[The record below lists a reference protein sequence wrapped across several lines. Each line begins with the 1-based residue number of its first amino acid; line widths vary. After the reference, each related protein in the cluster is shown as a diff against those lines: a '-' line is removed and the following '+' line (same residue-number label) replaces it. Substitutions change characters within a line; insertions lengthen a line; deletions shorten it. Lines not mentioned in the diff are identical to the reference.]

1 MNNVY
6 GYVNGKAVYSRDEF
20 IFTAR
25 GFGAIETDEEL
36 LAYAEKVT
44 SNWYNAG
51 WHRTFAT
58 YYLGNYALDHPYCDL
73 TTAEYN
79 RLKELQKQV
88 QDELKRADEAK
99 EWKLVD
105 TTYWADNS
113 IEETYE
119 SKDGERKVV
128 MVVGPHGDAC

>member
-1 MNNVY
+1 MDNVY

-20 IFTAR
+20 IFTER
-25 GFGAIETDEEL
+25 GFGAIESDEEL

-44 SNWYNAG
+44 SKWYNAG
-51 WHRTFAT
+51 WHRTFDT
-58 YYLGNYALDHPYCDL
+58 YYLSNYALEHPYSDL
-73 TTAEYN
+73 TIAEFN

-88 QDELKRADEAK
+88 QEELKIADEAK

-105 TTYWADNS
+105 TIYWADNS
-113 IEETYE
+113 VEEIYE
-119 SKDGERKVV
+119 SKDGERKTE